1 MCITA
6 VMVFVSAL
14 NKHSDSKFIFF
25 DREVRSLA
33 DWPTMIAAVAITP
46 ILVIPLFL
54 VVYVAWRS
62 ISNLWE
68 EMKRW
73 HQ

>member
-14 NKHSDSKFIFF
+14 NKYSDSKFIVF

-73 HQ
+73 HE